1 MVLIPEGS
9 FVLSQAQLDELIAS
23 RLQEEQEKFAQEL
36 EVFNAAATEVRI
48 INHFWH
54 ALPISE
60 YIFTT
65 HFILMVLN
73 ILF

>member
-48 INHFWH
+48 INHF
-54 ALPISE
+54 
-60 YIFTT
+60 
-65 HFILMVLN
+65 
-73 ILF
+73 